1 MVLILEGLEIAKEF
15 TPPLLR
21 EPRYTLELPDNWCN
35 NFSGFLMCG
44 VVRNPCFSVTDQRMI
59 SIEQVMSGMDSHND
73 GVWEGSDDDGRS
85 KTVVLYVSF
94 ASLRHTK
101 WWDET
106 RKEVL
111 FYIQK
116 GSLRLS
122 SCHGI
127 GVRLIPKKS
136 GNGPTEIL
144 NFLNVKILF

>member
-1 MVLILEGLEIAKEF
+1 
-15 TPPLLR
+15 
-21 EPRYTLELPDNWCN
+21 
-35 NFSGFLMCG
+35 MCG

-116 GSLRLS
+116 GSLRLY

-136 GNGPTEIL
+136 GNGPTETSTTQEEQDFSLYTPNIEIQQDSQYAL
-144 NFLNVKILF
+144 EFLLKPYRL